1 MKTKESTALIRLTKS
16 EIESVIIA
24 LSIMQQSAETFNQTN
39 DLYWKIKD
47 DFIKI
52 KNDIINGEANNES

>member
-24 LSIMQQSAETFNQTN
+24 LSIMQQTPETFNQTN

>member
-24 LSIMQQSAETFNQTN
+24 LSIMQQTAETFNQTN